1 MNDPTVLRARARGVL
16 LFSLVTLAALYVAWF
31 AGDAT
36 PWAEWLVFALPPVL
50 LALGGW
56 RRRRTAGFWSAVL
69 ALFWFS
75 HGVMVAWS
83 RPAERGFALAAVA
96 LAVVIVFAA
105 SLPGLQARF
114 GGKRK
119 G

>member
-1 MNDPTVLRARARGVL
+1 MSDLNLRTRARSVL
-16 LFSLVTLAALYVAWF
+16 LASLAALATLYAIWF
-31 AGDAT
+31 SQDAD
-36 PWAEWLVFALPPVL
+36 PWAEWLVFALPPAA
-50 LALGGW
+50 LALGVW
-56 RRRRTAGFWSAVL
+56 RRRRTAGFWAAVL

-83 RPAERGFALAAVA
+83 RPPERGFALAAVA

-114 GGKRK
+114 AGKRK

>member
-1 MNDPTVLRARARGVL
+1 MNDLESLRSRARIVL
-16 LFSLVTLAALYVAWF
+16 LSALAALAVLYVVWF
-31 AGDAT
+31 AGDAD
-36 PWAEWLVFALPPVL
+36 PLAEWIVFALPPAL
-50 LALGGW
+50 LAVGVW

-83 RPAERGFALAAVA
+83 RPPERGFALAALC

-114 GGKRK
+114 AGKRN

>member
-1 MNDPTVLRARARGVL
+1 MNDLTPLRTRARVVL
-16 LFSLVTLAALYVAWF
+16 LVSLVALALLYVAWF
-31 AGDAT
+31 LRDAD
-36 PWAEWLVFALPPVL
+36 PWAEWLVFALPPAL
-50 LALGGW
+50 LALGVW

-83 RPAERGFALAAVA
+83 RPPERGFALAALT
-96 LAVVIVFAA
+96 LAVVVVFAA
-105 SLPGLQARF
+105 SLPGLQSRF
-114 GGKRK
+114 AGKRK

>member
-1 MNDPTVLRARARGVL
+1 MNPSSSLRTRARGAL
-16 LFSLVTLAALYVAWF
+16 LVALAALAALYVAWF
-31 AGDAT
+31 AGDAD
-36 PWAEWLVFALPPVL
+36 PWAEWLVFALPPAL
-50 LALGGW
+50 LAAGVW
-56 RRRRTAGFWSAVL
+56 RRRHTAGFWAAVL

-83 RPAERGFALAAVA
+83 RPPERGFALAAVG

-114 GGKRK
+114 AGKRK